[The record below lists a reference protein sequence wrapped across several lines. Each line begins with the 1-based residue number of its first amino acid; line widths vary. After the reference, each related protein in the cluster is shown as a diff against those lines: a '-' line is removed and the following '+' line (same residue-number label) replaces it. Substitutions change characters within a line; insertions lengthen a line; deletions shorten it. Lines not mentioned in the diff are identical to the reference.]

1 MGVYKAKEGKTKDG
15 RIWFFK
21 LRYQDMDGRNKQ
33 YKSGK
38 YATKKEAEEDGEPY
52 EEIDLEPCIT
62 LSCGYPKCGRDVT
75 LNLEEIINA
84 ITEKDGVVE
93 KIKKEIESGE

>member
-15 RIWFFK
+15 RIWFYK

-38 YATKKEAEEDGEPY
+38 YATKKKQKKPN
-52 EEIDLEPCIT
+52 
-62 LSCGYPKCGRDVT
+62 
-75 LNLEEIINA
+75 LNL
-84 ITEKDGVVE
+84 D
-93 KIKKEIESGE
+93 